1 MAQKIQ
7 TLFIDDLDG
16 GEAEGTVHF
25 GLDGAEYEIDLSAA
39 HSKALRKTA
48 EKYIAAGRKV
58 GGPSRRRASGGGRKN
73 SSGGPSPSEVR
84 EWAKAQGI
92 EVRDRGR
99 VPSEL
104 VVKFQAASGR
114 N

>member
-1 MAQKIQ
+1 
-7 TLFIDDLDG
+7 DG

-58 GGPSRRRASGGGRKN
+58 GGGPRRGGPRGGRKK
-73 SSGGPSPSEVR
+73 SSGGPGPAR
-84 EWAKAQGI
+84 ERGGGEAGRSAGGQRGARPRSGAKRAGPQ
-92 EVRDRGR
+92 V
-99 VPSEL
+99 
-104 VVKFQAASGR
+104 SGGER
-114 N
+114 A